1 MQQRAIARKILEL
14 SEKYPVIQLTGPRQ
28 SGKTTLVRN
37 LFPNYE
43 YKNLENPDQR
53 SYATADPRA
62 FLKLGTGTN
71 MIIDEVQEVP
81 DLVSYIQAEVDE
93 NKINSQYIITG
104 SQNFAISETVSQSLA
119 GRVGIF
125 ELLPFSYTELKQNQ
139 KDFEIQDLL
148 INGMFPNVRANNL
161 KSIDFFRDF
170 TNTYITKDVRS
181 IKNIGDL
188 STFQRFLELLAGRVG
203 QIMNMSSL
211 SNDVGISV
219 KTVEQWLSVL
229 EASYLIIRLQPFF
242 ENTRKRL
249 VKSPKVYFT
258 DTGLVAYLLGINSIG
273 ELSKHYAYGA
283 LFENFIIIEK
293 LKELYNTR
301 KNERLY
307 FWRDN
312 KGVEIDLIV
321 DKGLQKDL
329 IEIKSSKTYSNDFS
343 KNIELV
349 GTLLQEKYEV
359 KSWVVNMGDYD
370 QDVKGVQIQNW
381 KKYLG

>member
-1 MQQRAIARKILEL
+1 MTSKILEL
-14 SEKYPVIQLTGPRQ
+14 SEKYPVIQVTGPRQ
-28 SGKTTLVRN
+28 SGKTTLVRD

-43 YKNLENPDQR
+43 YKNLENPDER
-53 SYATADPRA
+53 SYAKSDPRA
-62 FLKLGTGTN
+62 FLKLGSGTK

-81 DLVSYIQAEVDE
+81 DLVSYIQVEVDE
-93 NKINSQYIITG
+93 NKINSQFIITG

-125 ELLPFSYTELKQNQ
+125 ELLPFSYTELKETRR
-139 KDFEIQDLL
+139 DLEINEMML
-148 INGMFPNVRANNL
+148 NGMFPSVRANSFA
-161 KSIDFFRDF
+161 SIDFFRDF

-203 QIMNMSSL
+203 QIINMSSL

-219 KTVEQWLSVL
+219 KTVEQWLSIL

-258 DTGLVAYLLGINSIG
+258 DTGLVAYILGINSID
-273 ELSKHYAYGA
+273 ELSKHYLYGS

-301 KNERLY
+301 RNERLY

-321 DKGLQKDL
+321 DKGLEKDL
-329 IEIKSSKTYSNDFS
+329 VEIKSSRTYSGDS
-343 KNIELV
+343 LKNLNLV
-349 GTLLQEKYEV
+349 SPILKDKYEI
-359 KSWVVNMGDYD
+359 KSYLVNMGEYNQVV
-370 QDVKGVQIQNW
+370 QDIKIQNW
-381 KKYLG
+381 KHFLN

>member
-1 MQQRAIARKILEL
+1 MQKRIITSKILEL
-14 SEKYPVIQLTGPRQ
+14 SEKYPVIQVTGPRQ
-28 SGKTTLVRN
+28 SGKTTLVRD
-37 LFPNYE
+37 LFPNHE
-43 YKNLENPDQR
+43 YKNLENPDER
-53 SYATADPRA
+53 SYATSDPRA
-62 FLKLGTGTN
+62 FLKLGSGTK

-81 DLVSYIQAEVDE
+81 DLVSYIQVEVDE
-93 NKINSQYIITG
+93 NKINSQFVITG

-125 ELLPFSYTELKQNQ
+125 ELLPFGYTELEVTKKNI
-139 KDFEIQDLL
+139 KIQDLIL
-148 INGMFPNVRANNL
+148 NGMFPSVRVNNYD
-161 KSIDFFRDF
+161 SIDFYRDF

-203 QIMNMSSL
+203 QIINMSSL

-219 KTVEQWLSVL
+219 KTVEQWLSIL

-249 VKSPKVYFT
+249 VKSPKIYFT
-258 DTGLVAYLLGINSIG
+258 DTGLVAYLLGINSIE
-273 ELSKHYAYGA
+273 ELSKHYVYGS
-283 LFENFIIIEK
+283 LFENFIIVEK
-293 LKELYNTR
+293 LKEIYNTR
-301 KNERLY
+301 RNERLY

-312 KGVEIDLIV
+312 KGVEIDLIL

-329 IEIKSSKTYSNDFS
+329 IEIKSSKTYSSDFS
-343 KNIELV
+343 RNIDLV
-349 GTLLQEKYEV
+349 RPLLQERYDI

-370 QDVKGVQIQNW
+370 QNVQGIQIQNW
-381 KKYLG
+381 QKYLV